1 VSRRRRASGGFTLV
15 ELMIVVAIISIVAAV
30 AIGSYRTNPTGDA
43 ARSIAALMATAYR
56 VAIAGG
62 PIRADV
68 ATQAEVAGG
77 RALLEFEVTPEGH
90 TQVTVRKVVEGEGD
104 GVYTLEAV
112 QSIFLHEDVTLFK
125 VLDSAQIG
133 LSSTAIEPGGLPAT
147 KRYYPPGS
155 ADPYTIYLRHRTR
168 ESATRYRVV
177 GMPLSPAPQ
186 VFQDW

>member
-1 VSRRRRASGGFTLV
+1 MSRRRQGEAGFSLV

-30 AIGSYRTNPTGDA
+30 SIGSFRTNPTGEA
-43 ARSIAALMATAYR
+43 ARSIASLMATAYR

-77 RALLEFEVTPEGH
+77 RALVEFEEEDGH
-90 TQVTVRKVVEGEGD
+90 VRVTVRKVVEGSTAGS
-104 GVYTLEAV
+104 YSLEAV
-112 QSIFLHEDVTLFK
+112 QSIFLDDDVTLLRI
-125 VLDSAQIG
+125 VDSAQIG
-133 LSSTAIEPGGLPAT
+133 LSGTAIEAGSLPVV

-155 ADPYTIYLRHRTR
+155 ADPYTVYLRHKTR
-168 ESATRYRVV
+168 DNATRYRVV